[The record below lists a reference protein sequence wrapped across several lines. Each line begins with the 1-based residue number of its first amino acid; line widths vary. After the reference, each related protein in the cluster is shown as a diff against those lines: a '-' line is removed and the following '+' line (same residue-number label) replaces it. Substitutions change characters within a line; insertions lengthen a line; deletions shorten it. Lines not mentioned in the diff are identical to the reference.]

1 MRHPVGQRVGLA
13 RAGPG
18 DDQQRPGVTAAVPR
32 RLDLCGVQRAEMG
45 RRTGPAV
52 ARSRDVRLRSV
63 GRDRPGCV
71 RDTVHA
77 APHRRA
83 VWQHRAGEQ
92 RAKATSRATSGVRGG
107 ASSWA
112 RPPAG
117 HPGHGHPPL
126 GLAGADD
133 VQSSGRGVPRT
144 RRPGKGARMDPVATP
159 RPLRWET
166 LTKKQFDAID
176 RREAVVLVTCS
187 PLEVHGPH
195 LPLGADALEGEGLAE
210 HLLRFLPERHR
221 RRTFLELPFIYAATD
236 TVPQPGSLYFRPSTT
251 IRVLE
256 DLGRTLAAQ
265 GFRHVMVS
273 NFHGGPRHFVAIEK
287 ACHRVHR
294 RYGLRMASI
303 FSLLISRLTN
313 GSSSLEDVLGGIPG
327 VHAPDLDGDTHGGL
341 VETSQLLALHGEW
354 VDPDYE
360 RLPRRTA
367 DVWLAERGDAP
378 HAGDSGR
385 AGGIRGLIR
394 MLRH

>member
-1 MRHPVGQRVGLA
+1 MDP
-13 RAGPG
+13 
-18 DDQQRPGVTAAVPR
+18 TAA
-32 RLDLCGVQRAEMG
+32 
-45 RRTGPAV
+45 
-52 ARSRDVRLRSV
+52 
-63 GRDRPGCV
+63 
-71 RDTVHA
+71 
-77 APHRRA
+77 
-83 VWQHRAGEQ
+83 
-92 RAKATSRATSGVRGG
+92 
-107 ASSWA
+107 
-112 RPPAG
+112 
-117 HPGHGHPPL
+117 
-126 GLAGADD
+126 
-133 VQSSGRGVPRT
+133 
-144 RRPGKGARMDPVATP
+144 P

-166 LTKKQFDAID
+166 LTKRQFDAID

-221 RRTFLELPFIYAATD
+221 TRTFLKLPFVYAATD
-236 TVPQPGSLYFRPSTT
+236 TVPQPGSLYFRPATT

-313 GSSSLEDVLGGIPG
+313 GSSSLDDVLGAIDG
-327 VHAPDLDGDTHGGL
+327 VRAADLVDDTHGGL

-354 VDPDYE
+354 VDPDYKS
-360 RLPRRTA
+360 LPRRTA
-367 DVWLAERGDAP
+367 DLWLADRGEAAP
-378 HAGDSGR
+378 AGDSGR
-385 AGGIRGLIR
+385 SGGLGGLARMIRRQRSTSGYFLDETYSGAPAAASAALGERFLDTLGAHAAQAVTELLDEEIGPDDCHSPIWPLRFVFLNPLMIRLTNRLIGLRIPIA
-394 MLRH
+394 